1 MFKGGRCFLGLLTVV
16 THETSIAGLIA
27 FAFYPVIALERYS
40 LFSRESIFFMYGS
53 APTSLGVCFTCSYLG
68 GMHVCVVIRGTIG
81 TLDLW
86 ITIFIVYVIYIYIHI
101 CICMYVCVWDISSGI
116 TNDTIIKRDAETDI
130 LLAVPMSI
138 AINYV
143 NIVLRYEDEWSLQ
156 WRGISLQD
164 GGQLFCVAVSFS
176 KYVFPCVWWR
186 S

>member
-1 MFKGGRCFLGLLTVV
+1 MFTGGRCFLGLLTVI

-53 APTSLGVCFTCSYLG
+53 APTSLGVCLTCSYLG

-86 ITIFIVYVIYIYIHI
+86 ITILFVYVIYIYIHI
-101 CICMYVCVWDISSGI
+101 CICMYVCVCEILVGGI

-130 LLAVPMSI
+130 LLDVPVSASQSI
-138 AINYV
+138 
-143 NIVLRYEDEWSLQ
+143 LLT
-156 WRGISLQD
+156 L
-164 GGQLFCVAVSFS
+164 C
-176 KYVFPCVWWR
+176 
-186 S
+186 